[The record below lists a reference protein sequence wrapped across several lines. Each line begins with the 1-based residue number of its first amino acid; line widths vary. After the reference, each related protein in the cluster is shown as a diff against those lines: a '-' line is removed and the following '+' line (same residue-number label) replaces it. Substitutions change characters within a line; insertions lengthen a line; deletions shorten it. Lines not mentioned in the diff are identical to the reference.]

1 MPTVP
6 HPPRQSGAATAP
18 AATTPRLYRRSGGRI
33 VGGVAGGLARHLGV
47 DVVVVRAVFVA
58 LTAFGGAGA
67 LAYGIFW
74 VFAPQDPTDEET
86 PGERE
91 RALAGLVA
99 LVSLGVA
106 ALLLLHVVGLGFDP
120 RVTIPLAVAAIGAV
134 ILWRQADDDARAR
147 WRQATATE
155 RIPGAFRAAGGIL
168 LVLLGAGAI
177 LIGPV
182 DMNGTV
188 GGLVATLVIAAG
200 LGIVTGPVWLR
211 MARDLAAER
220 HARIREQ
227 ERAEL
232 AAHVHDSVLHTLAL
246 IQRHVDDPR
255 AVTRLARAQE
265 RELRSWLYRPR
276 SDASLSAALERVAAD
291 VEDAHDVSIEAVVVG
306 DCPIDESIAALRDAT
321 REALVNAAK
330 YAGGAPITVYGEVEP
345 QQVTV
350 FVRDRG
356 PGFDV
361 DAIPE
366 DRLGIRESVVG
377 RMRRHG
383 GSAVVRSTA
392 GEGTEVLLALPRD
405 ERRAS

>member
-1 MPTVP
+1 MSSVSL
-6 HPPRQSGAATAP
+6 PPPQPGRAVAP
-18 AATTPRLYRRSGGRI
+18 AATAPRLYRRSSGRV
-33 VGGVAGGLARHLGV
+33 VGGVAGGLADHLGV
-47 DVVVVRAVFVA
+47 DVVAVRAVFVA

-86 PGERE
+86 AGERE
-91 RALAGLVA
+91 RAFAGLVA
-99 LVSLGVA
+99 LVSLGGA
-106 ALLLLHVVGLGFDP
+106 ALLLLNALGLGFDP
-120 RVTIPLAVAAIGAV
+120 RVTIPLAVAAVGAV
-134 ILWRQADDDARAR
+134 ILWRQADDDARDR
-147 WRQATATE
+147 WRQATATA
-155 RIPGAFRAAGGIL
+155 RIPGALRAAGGIL

-177 LIGPV
+177 LVGPV
-182 DMNGTV
+182 DLNGTV

-227 ERAEL
+227 ERAEI

-330 YAGGAPITVYGEVEP
+330 YAGGAAITLYGEVEP

-350 FVRDRG
+350 FIRDRG

-361 DAIPE
+361 DAVPS
-366 DRLGIRESVVG
+366 DRLGLRESVVG